1 MDPLKKLWDLLLT
14 TLIERIETG
23 EYTTQDLNV
32 ARQLLKDHGIS
43 VDKPEETPIASLHDI
58 LPFTKKEEEEDK
70 KTG

>member
-32 ARQLLKDHGIS
+32 ARQLLKDQGIS
-43 VDKPEETPIASLHDI
+43 VDKPEETPLASLHEL
-58 LPFTKKEEEEDK
+58 LPFNKKDEEDK

>member
-1 MDPLKKLWDLLLT
+1 MDPLKKLWELLIA

-23 EYTTQDLNV
+23 DFTTQDLNV

-43 VDKPEETPIASLHDI
+43 VDTPEDTPIGTLNEI
-58 LPFTKKEEEEDK
+58 LPFTSVTDEDK

>member
-1 MDPLKKLWDLLLT
+1 MDPLKKLWELLIS
-14 TLIERIETG
+14 TLIDRIETG

-43 VDKPEETPIASLHDI
+43 VDTPEETPIGTLNEI
-58 LPFTKKEEEEDK
+58 LPFTAVTDEDK

>member
-43 VDKPEETPIASLHDI
+43 VDKPEETPIGSLHDI
-58 LPFTKKEEEEDK
+58 LPFTKKDDEDM